1 MHPPPGGCTE
11 VLATRDFH
19 LARQLNGNHV
29 VGRVGGVPDGD
40 SGRGRHRDGREIR
53 VCAEFF
59 RHGDSDTISSTVT
72 LEEGQGD

>member
-1 MHPPPGGCTE
+1 MDTPPRRSVD
-11 VLATRDFH
+11 VLTTRYFD
-19 LARQLNGNHV
+19 L
-29 VGRVGGVPDGD
+29 VGQSDDHGVIIRVGGVPDDD